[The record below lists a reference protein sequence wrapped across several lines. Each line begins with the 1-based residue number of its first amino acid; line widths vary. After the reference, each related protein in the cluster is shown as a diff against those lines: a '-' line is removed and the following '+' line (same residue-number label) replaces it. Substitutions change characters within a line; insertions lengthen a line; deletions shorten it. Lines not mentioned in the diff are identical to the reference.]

1 MSNEQELPEIR
12 MQTDALYRQEI
23 FTDRRVGTVR
33 RLIPVTATGEPDD
46 SRKTIF
52 EGQAS
57 LYTPAGALPLNFE
70 IEAQTLEEAVEKFG
84 EAAEAAMERT
94 IKELEELRREQAS
107 SIMVP
112 GRGSQSGGFPGGGQQ
127 GGGGGIQLP

>member
-1 MSNEQELPEIR
+1 MSDEQELPEIR
-12 MQTDALYRQEI
+12 MQTDSLYRQEI

-33 RLIPVTATGEPDD
+33 RLTPVDASGETDTG
-46 SRKTIF
+46 RKTVY

-70 IEAQTLEEAVEKFG
+70 IPADTLAEAFEKFG
-84 EAAEAAMERT
+84 DEAHAAMERT
-94 IKELEELRREQAS
+94 IKELEEMRREQAS

-112 GRGSQSGGFPGGGQQ
+112 GQGGQGGGYPGGGQG
-127 GGGGGIQLP
+127 GGGGGIQMP

>member
-1 MSNEQELPEIR
+1 MSDEQELPEIR
-12 MQTDALYRQEI
+12 MQTDSLYRQEI

-33 RLIPVTATGEPDD
+33 RLTPVTTSGETD
-46 SRKTIF
+46 SGRQTVY

-70 IEAQTLEEAVEKFG
+70 IPAETLAEAFEKFG
-84 EAAEAAMERT
+84 DEAHAAMERT
-94 IKELEELRREQAS
+94 IKELEEMRREQAS

-112 GRGSQSGGFPGGGQQ
+112 GQGGQGGGYPGGGQ
-127 GGGGGIQLP
+127 GGGIQMP

>member
-1 MSNEQELPEIR
+1 MNNEQELPEIR

-112 GRGSQSGGFPGGGQQ
+112 GRGGQSGGFPGGGQQ